1 MLLTFNWRS
10 ELTVSALVWDPDK
23 CSSLQDIIALGL
35 WIFCRL
41 MGNVWDLHWTH
52 HTLSENTNWL
62 ALKRF
67 KKGHFHWYV
76 NDALIEKNKIN
87 ISAVG
92 VHSNRTSCKACT
104 CYNGTERAKEG
115 RKLDCN
121 ARENRSTNFWN
132 PKKWKAKPPT
142 YHFLKVAG
150 GTSCKEKS
158 HHTSFGCMKSP
169 PCCEDNHI
177 QVWTSPNLLHCQPNF
192 LWEKD
197 IFGF

>member
-1 MLLTFNWRS
+1 MFFASGYHCIGVVNLLQANAKCLRFALNSSYFEW
-10 ELTVSALVWDPDK
+10 EL
-23 CSSLQDIIALGL
+23 
-35 WIFCRL
+35 F
-41 MGNVWDLHWTH
+41 
-52 HTLSENTNWL
+52 TNWL

-92 VHSNRTSCKACT
+92 VHSNRTSCKACA
-104 CYNGTERAKEG
+104 CYNRTEKVKEG
-115 RKLDCN
+115 SKLDCN

-177 QVWTSPNLLHCQPNF
+177 QVWTPPNLLHCQPNF